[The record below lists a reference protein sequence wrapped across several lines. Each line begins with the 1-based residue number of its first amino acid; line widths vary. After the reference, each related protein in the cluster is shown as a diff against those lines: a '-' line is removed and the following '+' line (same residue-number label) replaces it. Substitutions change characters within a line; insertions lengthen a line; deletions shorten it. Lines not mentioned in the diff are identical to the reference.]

1 VPVKAPSWWYR
12 ESPAATAS
20 LLRPAGALAAWATR
34 MRFRYARPYRSRLP
48 VLCVGNF
55 TVGGTGKTPLVM
67 LVCELLINKGERP
80 AVLTRGFGGHLKG
93 PHWVDGSKDR
103 GYDVGDEPLLL
114 AKSAPVLVARDRQ
127 AGAIAIE
134 RGLGLA
140 SVIVM
145 DDGLQN
151 PHIEKDMA
159 LAVVDGVRGL
169 GNGLVLP
176 AGPLR
181 ATLDFQLTL
190 VEAIVINAPADTEK
204 SDAAAEELRWRFPG
218 PVLRAQLSPREDA
231 RWLAG
236 ARVVAFAGIGAP
248 ERFFTTLRG
257 LGAVITEALT
267 FADHHVY
274 RAADAERLLDLA
286 HRLDAMLVTTEKD
299 LARLAGANG
308 APGQL
313 AAASRALPVRLGF
326 AERDLTRLEALIDMG
341 LGKSRT

>member
-1 VPVKAPSWWYR
+1 MAQ
-12 ESPAATAS
+12 
-20 LLRPAGALAAWATR
+20 LLRPAGALTAWTTR

-55 TVGGTGKTPLVM
+55 TAGGTGKTPLVM
-67 LVCELLINKGERP
+67 LACELLINKGERP
-80 AVLTRGFGGHLKG
+80 AVLTRGFGGRLKG
-93 PHWVDGSKDR
+93 PHWVDGKKDR

-114 AKSAPVLVARDRQ
+114 VKLAPVLVARDRH

-151 PHIEKDMA
+151 PHIEKDLA

-190 VEAIVINAPADTEK
+190 VEAIVITAPAETEK
-204 SDAAAEELRWRFPG
+204 SDAAAEGLRRRFPG
-218 PVLRAQLSPREDA
+218 PVLRAQLSASEDVD
-231 RWLAG
+231 WLAG
-236 ARVVAFAGIGAP
+236 TRVVAFAGIGAP

-257 LGAVITEALT
+257 LGAVIIDALA
-267 FADHHVY
+267 FPDHYIY

-308 APGQL
+308 PPGQL

-326 AERDLTRLEALIDMG
+326 AERDLTRLEALIDLG
-341 LGKSRT
+341 LGKTRT